1 MKQIGDKIT
10 WNTKGNPMTGTVRSV
25 EARYSYMVDIDGS
38 TKQVIV
44 EEREI
49 IEPNNQK
56 HE

>member
-49 IEPNNQK
+49 I
-56 HE
+56 